1 MDNLKTIKQYAAHA
15 GVSVQAVYRRLQT
28 EQNARALD
36 GHIVKDHGSTYLDE
50 YAVQYL
56 DGTRPAAVVGSPA
69 AQQEQMVRELS
80 DKAHKLQEENDALKE
95 KLMDALQRLTAATKD
110 AADSK
115 IALADSQARLRLLE
129 AQGEATGELL
139 QEHKE
144 QIRQKA
150 EEADRLRE
158 DLDQA
163 RSEVHQLRL
172 DTVEMEQL
180 RLDLRE
186 AENEAE
192 GFRGKYQEAQQE
204 RQDLQ
209 DDLQDAEEAIQQ
221 LREDLQGAEGEVV
234 SISQKYNA
242 ARDSEA
248 KTRQA
253 LGELQAD
260 LDAAT
265 AELSR
270 LKNRGLWA
278 RIFNR

>member
-1 MDNLKTIKQYAAHA
+1 MDNLMTIKQYAAHA
-15 GVSVQAVYRRLQT
+15 GVSVQSVYRRLQT
-28 EQNARALD
+28 AQNARALE
-36 GHIVKDHGSTYLDE
+36 GHITRERGSTYLDAF
-50 YAVQYL
+50 AVEFL
-56 DGTRPAAVVGSPA
+56 DGSRPAVVTGSPA
-69 AQQEQMVRELS
+69 AQQEQMLRELS
-80 DKAHKLQEENDALKE
+80 NTAHKLQEENDALKA
-95 KLMDALQRLTAATKD
+95 KIMDALERLAAATK
-110 AADSK
+110 AEAEHK
-115 IALADSQARLRLLE
+115 VALADAQSRVRLLE
-129 AQGEATGELL
+129 AQNEATGDLL

-144 QIRQKA
+144 QARQKA

-163 RSEVHQLRL
+163 RNEVHQLRL

-260 LDAAT
+260 LEAAT
-265 AELSR
+265 AELAR